1 MLIVPL
7 ILISV
12 VGFAFGSFYGD
23 GSSQI
28 QIKVA
33 LNNQE
38 TAQDAFLGKSII
50 NALKINTSQ
59 LVINVNEYA
68 SPEEVKQQ
76 VSASDNAA
84 NVGIVIPTGASQ
96 TLLNNLQQSVTPK
109 NLVQIYTLP
118 NSNDLRVTVVQNIV
132 NRVVQAQLVG
142 SAGVGQVQQVC
153 QQSGNRCAPN
163 TIDPAAISAAVA
175 KAATESDQATQ
186 TLTAGKI
193 ITVGP
198 FDQAL
203 PGYAIFFS
211 LFGLNAVAAT
221 ILQEKEDGTFR
232 RLLIAPI
239 QKYALLGGKML
250 AQWIVTMAQLSI
262 IFIVGYFIFKVHIND
277 WLAVSLLLMSTSFAA
292 TGLGMLLVSVVRT
305 RAQIN
310 PVVSLVV
317 LVTSAIGGAWWPLF
331 LEPTWLQQLA
341 KIGITAWA
349 MEGLNGS
356 MILGKS
362 FMEVLPDI
370 LGLLVY
376 GLICLALSLRLFSFQ
391 QKTAV
396 VK

>member
-1 MLIVPL
+1 
-7 ILISV
+7 
-12 VGFAFGSFYGD
+12 
-23 GSSQI
+23 
-28 QIKVA
+28 
-33 LNNQE
+33 
-38 TAQDAFLGKSII
+38 
-50 NALKINTSQ
+50 
-59 LVINVNEYA
+59 
-68 SPEEVKQQ
+68 
-76 VSASDNAA
+76 
-84 NVGIVIPTGASQ
+84 
-96 TLLNNLQQSVTPK
+96 
-109 NLVQIYTLP
+109 
-118 NSNDLRVTVVQNIV
+118 TVE
-132 NRVVQAQLVG
+132 A
-142 SAGVGQVQQVC
+142 
-153 QQSGNRCAPN
+153 
-163 TIDPAAISAAVA
+163 
-175 KAATESDQATQ
+175 DQATQ
-186 TLTAGKI
+186 TLTAGHVVKI
-193 ITVGP
+193 GP

-250 AQWIVTMAQLSI
+250 AQFLVTMAQLSI
-262 IFIVGYFIFKVHIND
+262 IFLVGYFLFKVHITD
-277 WLAVSLLLMSTSFAA
+277 WLAVSLLVIGTSFAA
-292 TGLGMLLVSVVRT
+292 TGLGMLLVSLVRT

-310 PVVSLVV
+310 PVVTLVV

-356 MILGKS
+356 MLLGKG
-362 FMEVLPDI
+362 FMGILPDI

-376 GLICLALSLRLFSFQ
+376 GLICFAIALRFFRFQ